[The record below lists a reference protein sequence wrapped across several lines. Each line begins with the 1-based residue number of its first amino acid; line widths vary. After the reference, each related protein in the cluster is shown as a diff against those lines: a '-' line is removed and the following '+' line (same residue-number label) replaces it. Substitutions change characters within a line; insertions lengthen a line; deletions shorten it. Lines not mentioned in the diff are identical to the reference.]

1 MTDFRIARYHSI
13 AILMHY
19 EEPIAHAPRHEIPWK
34 GDAEQLAHCR
44 AWRFFSGSEVRPG
57 CQPIIRKLLKSHQD
71 RIQRVCDRASS
82 EEYSKTYYPSQ
93 DLQDKRELREDIIYL
108 KKKERE
114 RLMRLNAE
122 PPIHPPLANTVSE
135 WD

>member
-1 MTDFRIARYHSI
+1 MEVFRIGHYHSI

-57 CQPIIRKLLKSHQD
+57 CQPIIRKLIKSQQD
-71 RIQRVCDRASS
+71 RIQRRDDLYTS
-82 EEYSKTYYPSQ
+82 EEHREKYFSSRELY
-93 DLQDKRELREDIIYL
+93 DKRKRREDIIYI

-122 PPIHPPLANTVSE
+122 PPIHPSLANTVSE